1 MELSLLLSIP
11 ASLGLIIASEE
22 IVSGLFG
29 YGSFTYT
36 DVKMTSEALM
46 FFGYGIIAFALVKIL
61 ANFYFARDNTK
72 TPFYISSFIVFLN
85 VIISVSFFNQIG
97 FLIIPIA
104 TTISTWIGVLIF
116 LYLLEK
122 NNYLLLQKKLF
133 KSIFKIIISSMIRVF
148 VLSYV
153 LKKYSSYLDYSYTYK
168 SIYLLIIVGFAGIIY
183 LLSCYLLG
191 LLKIK
196 NYKTN

>member
-1 MELSLLLSIP
+1 M
-11 ASLGLIIASEE
+11 
-22 IVSGLFG
+22 
-29 YGSFTYT
+29 
-36 DVKMTSEALM
+36 
-46 FFGYGIIAFALVKIL
+46 
-61 ANFYFARDNTK
+61 
-72 TPFYISSFIVFLN
+72 
-85 VIISVSFFNQIG
+85 
-97 FLIIPIA
+97 
-104 TTISTWIGVLIF
+104 LIF

-133 KSIFKIIISSMIRVF
+133 KNIFKIIISSMIMVF

-168 SIYLLIIVGFAGIIY
+168 SIYLLIIVGFVGIIY
-183 LLSCYLLG
+183 LLSCYLSG